1 MDHNSQKF
9 PKKIC
14 ILTKTDIYMEENKV
28 AIQINYK
35 AFEMIQ
41 EFNDDPEKQL
51 RLYNLIFKCSFL
63 GEEINDEDM
72 AVRMTAKSILLDIQ
86 ECRNNYIEKCNH
98 NENIDFSSIEKFC
111 QSDKYRNKILTGTG
125 KDRKEVMLAI
135 ERNFPDLKPSDAKV
149 IRKIFR
155 KMRKEQRNS
164 IVADEKPKSIK
175 KDIYAMAD
183 EYAKERKEKATKE
196 ELKLW
201 DCIKELG
208 YPNIYFQQPVFISG
222 KNGKPCKFYIADF
235 LDEDNKIDIEIDGG
249 YHTTEEQQL
258 KDKER
263 EEDFKK
269 MGYSTLRITNEEVNS
284 GKALGIIKDFYR
296 KKSLYA

>member
-1 MDHNSQKF
+1 
-9 PKKIC
+9 
-14 ILTKTDIYMEENKV
+14 MEENKV
-28 AIQINYK
+28 AIQLNYK

-41 EFNDDPEKQL
+41 EFNDNPEKQL
-51 RLYNLIFKCSFL
+51 RLYDLIFRCSFL
-63 GEEINDEDM
+63 GEELNEEDM
-72 AVRMTAKSILLDIQ
+72 GIKMAAKAILLDIQ

-135 ERNFPDLKPSDAKV
+135 ESNFPDLKPSDAKV

-164 IVADEKPKSIK
+164 TVGKSAK
-175 KDIYAMAD
+175 KDIYALAD

-196 ELKLW
+196 ELEVW
-201 DCIKELG
+201 DCIKQLG
-208 YPNIYFQQPVFISG
+208 LPNIYFQQPVFISG
-222 KNGKPCKFYIADF
+222 KNDKPCKFYIADF
-235 LDEDNKIDIEIDGG
+235 LDVDNKIDIEVDGG

-269 MGYSTLRITNEEVNS
+269 MGYSTMRFTNEEVNK
-284 GKALGIIKDFYR
+284 GMVYWTLRD
-296 KKSLYA
+296 LYNEMYLNSK